1 MNFEAELRDIKI
13 NLINGSDFDLT
24 ITDENKSRFKNE
36 LRFLKE
42 TCPNDIITG
51 SLALNLYGIFNRQV
65 KDIDVLIKDKDRHSN
80 YLIAIDQYNLSTP
93 EIEESNRL
101 GYIFIDYKLPN
112 LFLDKI
118 EKFLTSKY
126 PTIDYMI
133 EIFLRRTVNTI
144 LNIFTQRVNYT
155 LDYFLDNGDNKFKC
169 FEFEGH
175 TYKVHNL
182 LNIISKKIEMMG
194 STDWAHIT
202 YMTRVQRETHQKHKS
217 YLNVIFSNLKYKDVS
232 DTAIMRII

>member
-24 ITDENKSRFKNE
+24 ITDKNKSKFKNE

-51 SLALNLYGIFNRQV
+51 SLALNLYGLFNRQV
-65 KDIDVLIKDKDRHSN
+65 KDIDVLIKDKERHSS

-93 EIEESNRL
+93 DIEESNRL
-101 GYIFIDYKLPN
+101 GYIFLDYKLPN
-112 LFLDKI
+112 LVLDKI

-126 PTIDYMI
+126 PIIDYMI
-133 EIFLRRTVNTI
+133 EIFLRRTINTI
-144 LNIFTQRVNYT
+144 LNIFTQRINYT
-155 LDYFLDNGDNKFKC
+155 LDYFLDNGEQRFET

-175 TYKVHNL
+175 TYKIHYL
-182 LNIISKKIEMMG
+182 MNIISKKIEIMG
-194 STDWAHIT
+194 SDDWSNIT
-202 YMTRVQRETHQKHKS
+202 YMNRVQRETRAKHKS
-217 YLNVIFSNLKYKDVS
+217 DLVVIFSNLKYKDSS
-232 DTAIMRII
+232 DTEITRII